1 MFEGDQ
7 MLRGFEGCRGV
18 GRGVKGSSGRG
29 YVEHLDIC
37 SVEPDVEGSRVD
49 VEGSHEPTIGAI
61 GAHYRMLR
69 DHAKVT
75 MSEVEHN
82 HTQMYVAATKE
93 LLNHWTASTSL
104 TFGRRRRCRSD
115 CVDADK

>member
-1 MFEGDQ
+1 MTRCAYRREGDERT
-7 MLRGFEGCRGV
+7 LARASLGTIGHYRTL
-18 GRGVKGSSGRG
+18 S
-29 YVEHLDIC
+29 
-37 SVEPDVEGSRVD
+37 
-49 VEGSHEPTIGAI
+49 EPTIGAI

-75 MSEVEHN
+75 MGEVEHN

-93 LLNHWTASTSL
+93 LLNHWTASTLL

-115 CVDADK
+115 CVDADKRA